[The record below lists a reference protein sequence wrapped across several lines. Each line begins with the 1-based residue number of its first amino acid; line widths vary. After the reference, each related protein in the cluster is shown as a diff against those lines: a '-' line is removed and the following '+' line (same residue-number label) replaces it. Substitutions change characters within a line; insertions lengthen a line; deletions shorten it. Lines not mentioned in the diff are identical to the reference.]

1 MYMMDTL
8 LKFQVV
14 ESSEFRYDN
23 SSPGSLLSALYELET
38 NDLVG

>member
-1 MYMMDTL
+1 MYIMDTPL
-8 LKFQVV
+8 QFQVV

-23 SSPGSLLSALYELET
+23 SSPGILLSALYELES